1 MSAPAL
7 LVAAASS
14 GSGKTMVTLGLLAAL
29 KRRGLAVASF
39 KTGPDYIDP
48 AFHARITG
56 RPCFNLDSWA
66 MRVEVLAGLFEETAR
81 GADVVIGEG
90 VMGLFDG
97 APDGRGSTA
106 DLAVLLGI
114 PVLLVVE
121 AQRLGQSA
129 AAVVEGFVR
138 FREDVEVAG
147 VLFNRVAGEG
157 HFALLREAVEARSS
171 IPVVGFLPRDP
182 ALELPERHLGLVQA
196 AEIARAVDA
205 AAARAAELVEAH
217 VDLDRLLR
225 LARPP
230 ALAALGP
237 PPLQIPPPGQHVA
250 VARDEAFGF
259 VYESV
264 LEGWRRAGAHVS
276 FFSPLRDEAPG
287 ITADAVVLP
296 GGYPELHAGRIAAAT
311 RFLDGLRRAAARGA
325 FVYGECGGYMVL
337 GRHLTD
343 RDGIVR
349 PMAGLLPVS
358 TSFARP
364 RLHLG
369 YREAVLA
376 ADTPLGAAGTRYA
389 GHEFHFA
396 REIERGGEPLFASVR
411 DARGRELGP
420 AGVRVGRVAGSFL
433 HLIDRRPSVSGHGRE
448 RREPAEAPQ
457 QDLAGGRRA

>member
-1 MSAPAL
+1 MSAPG
-7 LVAAASS
+7 LVIAAVSS
-14 GSGKTMVTLGLLAAL
+14 GSGKTVATLGLLTAL
-29 KRRGLAVASF
+29 KRRGYAVASF

-48 AFHARITG
+48 AFHARVTG

-66 MRVEVLAGLFEETAR
+66 MRLEVLAGLFEETAR
-81 GADVVIGEG
+81 GADLVIGEG

-106 DLAVLLGI
+106 DLAMVLGL
-114 PVLLVVE
+114 PVILVVE

-129 AAVVEGFVR
+129 AAIVEGFVR

-147 VLFNRVAGEG
+147 VLFNRVGGAA
-157 HFALLREAVEARSS
+157 HFELLRAAVEERSS
-171 IPVVGFLPRDP
+171 IPVLGFLPRDP

-196 AEIARAVDA
+196 GELQGRLAIAAE
-205 AAARAAELVEAH
+205 RAADLAQVH
-217 VDLDRLLR
+217 VDLERLVR

-230 ALAALGP
+230 RLAAFAP
-237 PPLQIPPPGQHVA
+237 PPPQIPPPGQHVA

-264 LEGWRRAGAHVS
+264 LLGWRRAGAHLS
-276 FFSPLRDEAPG
+276 FFSPLSDEAPG

-296 GGYPELHAGRIAAAT
+296 GGYPELHAGRIAHAR
-311 RFLDGLRRAAARGA
+311 RFLDGIRRAAARGA

-343 RDGIVR
+343 REGIVWL
-349 PMAGLLPVS
+349 MAGLLPVS

-364 RLHLG
+364 QLHLG

-376 ADTPLGAAGTRYA
+376 ADTPLGPAGTVYA

-396 REIERGGEPLFASVR
+396 REIERGGAPLFSTVR

-420 AGVRVGRVAGSFL
+420 AGVQVGRVAGSFL
-433 HLIDRRPSVSGHGRE
+433 HLVDRRPSPSGHGRH
-448 RREPAEAPQ
+448 RRDPAEAGEKHAP
-457 QDLAGGRRA
+457 GG